1 MSLRNSIFISI
12 FICVVSIVIISSPVF
27 SDDAGTYWLLV
38 DATPDARAREQM
50 NSLTELLT
58 SRGKVPSAQ
67 IYHIEGER
75 ATTEEIQSLLQE
87 IGGQTQ
93 VQDPLIFVY
102 HGMVTKPKGMPTMH
116 LLTQGDEEGVQ
127 DATLNEWF
135 RQTQREQTVVI
146 VDGYTE
152 DTNLSA
158 YYANRETLGTAAL
171 NVIQSAEKADAT
183 ALLQELHAALTTDTT
198 DSDDNRQLSILE
210 TYELLRTNSKFV
222 DGILAPTGDVEIA
235 LLKLSPA
242 LKITT
247 LPEGAQISINDRE
260 VGNTPRLITEN
271 LHQGT
276 SIISVKKTGYIIPA
290 SKTVDLQLTLGESV
304 YLSWV
309 LDPIAV
315 HGTITAVPGE
325 SAAGTIVWIDG
336 TTHQQTVGANGIFR
350 FDEWKDSDSLTLGE
364 TYTLYAKQESL
375 NYGSTTFTFDGYSD
389 IAQPIQLIKRTWFE
403 VSQLEFDRNNHQGA
417 VTAFQN
423 GIERTTD
430 FPQMSQDLTVLLL
443 SSFADAL
450 ERQDVQDVTYLVVT
464 AKLAEQLGQIA
475 LAKKYWEEVKT
486 KAETGTPAAQLANQR
501 LLHLNRGRYLLN
513 IGLVVL
519 LVMLLASGAWTFYR
533 FRKSRQTAQED

>member
-1 MSLRNSIFISI
+1 MSLRNSIFISL
-12 FICVVSIVIISSPVF
+12 FISVVSIAITSSPVF

-38 DATPDARAREQM
+38 DATPDARAHGQL

-67 IYHIEGER
+67 IHHIEGER

-93 VQDPLIFVY
+93 VQDTLIFLY

-116 LLTQGDEEGVQ
+116 LLTQGNEDGVQ

-183 ALLQELHAALTTDTT
+183 ALLQELQAALTTDTT

-210 TYELLRTNSKFV
+210 TYEPLRTNAKFV

-325 SAAGTIVWIDG
+325 SAASTIVWIDG
-336 TTHQQTVGANGIFR
+336 TAHQQTVGANGIFR

-375 NYGSTTFTFDGYSD
+375 NYGSATFTFDGYSD

-486 KAETGTPAAQLANQR
+486 KAQKGTPAAQLANQR

-519 LVMLLASGAWTFYR
+519 LVVLLASGAWTFYR
-533 FRKSRQTAQED
+533 FRKSRQTTQKD

>member
-12 FICVVSIVIISSPVF
+12 LICVVPILITLAPAF
-27 SDDAGTYWLLV
+27 SDDSGTYWLLV
-38 DATPDARAREQM
+38 DATPDARAHGQL

-58 SRGKVPSAQ
+58 SRAKVPSAQ

-75 ATTEEIQSLLQE
+75 ATSEEIQALLQE
-87 IGGQTQ
+87 IEGQTQ
-93 VQDPLIFVY
+93 DQDTLIFLY
-102 HGMVTKPKGMPTMH
+102 HGMVTKPKGMPRMH
-116 LLTQGDEEGVQ
+116 LLTQGDEDGIQ
-127 DATLNEWF
+127 DADLNEWF
-135 RQTQREQTVVI
+135 ERTQREQTVVI

-152 DTNLSA
+152 DANLSA

-171 NVIQSAEKADAT
+171 NVIQPAEKADPT
-183 ALLQELHAALTTDTT
+183 ALLQELHAALTTDKT

-276 SIISVKKTGYIIPA
+276 SIISVKKNGYIIPA
-290 SKTVDLQLTLGESV
+290 SKTVDLQLILGESV

-315 HGTITAVPGE
+315 HGTITAVPSE

-336 TTHQQTVGANGIFR
+336 TAHQQTVGANGIFR

-364 TYTLYAKQESL
+364 TYTLYAKQENL

-403 VSQLEFDRNNHQGA
+403 ISQIEFDRNNHQGA

-486 KAETGTPAAQLANQR
+486 KAQKGTPAAQLANQR
-501 LLHLNRGRYLLN
+501 LLHLNQGRYLIN
-513 IGLVVL
+513 IGLILL
-519 LVMLLASGAWTFYR
+519 LVVLLASGAWTFYR
-533 FRKSRQTAQED
+533 FRKSRQTPQED

>member
-1 MSLRNSIFISI
+1 MSQRNSIFTFI
-12 FICVVSIVIISSPVF
+12 FICMMSIITASSPAF
-27 SDDAGTYWLLV
+27 SEDSGTYWLLI
-38 DATPDARAREQM
+38 DATPDDRAHELL

-58 SRGKVPSAQ
+58 SRGEVPSAQ
-67 IYHIEGER
+67 IYHLQSER
-75 ATTEEIQSLLQE
+75 ATTEEIQAVLQE
-87 IGGQTQ
+87 IGAQTQ
-93 VQDPLIFVY
+93 AQDTLIFLY
-102 HGMVTKPKGMPTMH
+102 HGMVTKPRGIPTMH
-116 LLTQGDEEGVQ
+116 LLTQGDEDGVQ

-171 NVIQSAEKADAT
+171 NVIQSAEKADTT
-183 ALLQELHAALTTDTT
+183 ALLKELHAALSADTT

-210 TYELLRTNSKFV
+210 TYELLRTNPNFV
-222 DGILAPTGDVEIA
+222 DGILAPTGDVEAA
-235 LLKLSPA
+235 LLKLSSA

-247 LPEGAQISINDRE
+247 LPEGAQISINDAE
-260 VGNTPRLITEN
+260 VGNTPKLVTEN
-271 LHQGT
+271 LQQGT

-315 HGTITAVPGE
+315 HGTITAVSDE

-336 TTHQQTVGANGIFR
+336 TAHQQTVGANGIFR
-350 FDEWKDSDSLTLGE
+350 FDEWKDTNALTLGE
-364 TYTLYAKQESL
+364 TYTLYAKQGDL
-375 NYGSTTFTFDGYSD
+375 NYGSETFTFDGYSD

-403 VSQLEFDRNNHQGA
+403 VSQIEFDRNNHQGA

-423 GIERTTD
+423 GIENTTD
-430 FPQMSQDLTVLLL
+430 FPKMSQDLTVLLL

-450 ERQDVQDVTYLVVT
+450 ERQNVQDVTYLVVT
-464 AKLAEQLGQIA
+464 AKLAEQLGQVA

-486 KAETGTPAAQLANQR
+486 KAQKGTPAAQLANQR
-501 LLHLNRGRYLLN
+501 LLHLNRNRYLFN

-519 LVMLLASGAWTFYR
+519 LVVLLASGAWTFYR
-533 FRKSRQTAQED
+533 FRKSRQTAPED

>member
-12 FICVVSIVIISSPVF
+12 FISVVSIVITASPVF

-38 DATPDARAREQM
+38 DATPDARAHEQL

-93 VQDPLIFVY
+93 VQDTLFFLY

-116 LLTQGDEEGVQ
+116 LLTQGDEDGVQ

-336 TTHQQTVGANGIFR
+336 TAHQQTVGANGIFR

-364 TYTLYAKQESL
+364 TYTLYAKQENL
-375 NYGSTTFTFDGYSD
+375 NYGSATFTFDGYSD

-403 VSQLEFDRNNHQGA
+403 ISQIEFDRNNHQGA

-464 AKLAEQLGQIA
+464 AKLAEQHGQPE

-486 KAETGTPAAQLANQR
+486 KAEKGTVEAKLASQR
-501 LLHLNRGRYLLN
+501 LWQLNRGRYLLN
-513 IGLVVL
+513 IGLIVL
-519 LVMLLASGAWTFYR
+519 LVVLLASGAWTFFR
-533 FRKSRQTAQED
+533 FRKSKRAVSES

>member
-1 MSLRNSIFISI
+1 MSQRNSIFTFI
-12 FICVVSIVIISSPVF
+12 FICMVSIITASSPAF
-27 SDDAGTYWLLV
+27 SEDSGTYWLFV
-38 DATPDARAREQM
+38 DATPDDRAHELLT
-50 NSLTELLT
+50 SLTELLT

-67 IYHIEGER
+67 IYHLQGEQ
-75 ATTEEIQSLLQE
+75 ATTEEIQAILQE

-93 VQDPLIFVY
+93 AEDTLIFLY
-102 HGMVTKPKGMPTMH
+102 HGMVTKPRGAPTMH
-116 LLTQGDEEGVQ
+116 LLTQGDEDGIR

-135 RQTQREQTVVI
+135 RKAERQRTLVI

-152 DTNLSA
+152 DTNLNA
-158 YYANRETLGTAAL
+158 YYANRETLGTGAL
-171 NVIQSAEKADAT
+171 NVIQSAEKADTT
-183 ALLQELHAALTTDTT
+183 ALLKEIHAALTADTT

-210 TYELLRTNSKFV
+210 TYELLRTNPNFV
-222 DGILAPTGDVEIA
+222 DGILAPTGDVEAA
-235 LLKLSPA
+235 LLKLSSA

-247 LPEGAQISINDRE
+247 LPEGAQISINDAE
-260 VGNTPRLITEN
+260 VGNTPKLVTEN
-271 LHQGT
+271 LQQGT

-315 HGTITAVPGE
+315 HGTITAVPSE

-336 TTHQQTVGANGIFR
+336 TAHQQTVGANGIFR
-350 FDEWKDSDSLTLGE
+350 FDEWKDPNTLTLGE
-364 TYTLYAKQESL
+364 TYTLYAKQGNL
-375 NYGSTTFTFDGYSD
+375 NYGSETFTFDGYSD

-403 VSQLEFDRNNHQGA
+403 VSQIEFDRNNHQGA

-423 GIERTTD
+423 GIENTTD
-430 FPQMSQDLTVLLL
+430 FPKMSQDLTVLLL

-450 ERQDVQDVTYLVVT
+450 ERQNVQDVTYLVVT
-464 AKLAEQLGQIA
+464 AKLAEQLGQVA

-486 KAETGTPAAQLANQR
+486 KAQKGTPAAQLANQR
-501 LLHLNRGRYLLN
+501 LLHLNRNRYLFN

-519 LVMLLASGAWTFYR
+519 LVVLLASGAWTFYR
-533 FRKSRQTAQED
+533 FRKSRQVTQED